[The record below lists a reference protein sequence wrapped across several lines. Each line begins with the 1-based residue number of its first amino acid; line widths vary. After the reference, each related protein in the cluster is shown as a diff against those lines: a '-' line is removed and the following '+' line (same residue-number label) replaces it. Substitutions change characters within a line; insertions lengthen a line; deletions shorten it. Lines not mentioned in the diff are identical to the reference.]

1 MKIRITMIEQLAPD
15 VLKITTKQTNNSTQI
30 AVKFICQALSLKF
43 SKDNRNEDMA
53 DNKVPKEKYK
63 TTSLCSSSVVLWK
76 TNLHKIWI
84 ASVIQ
89 FKLFDSKKT
98 KFMHKV
104 VCVQHKLPFPT
115 KAMLIQTH
123 RLTEHYCLVQYRTK
137 YWKQAHTNKATS
149 RHISNS

>member
-63 TTSLCSSSVVLWK
+63 TTSLCSSSVVL
-76 TNLHKIWI
+76 
-84 ASVIQ
+84 
-89 FKLFDSKKT
+89 
-98 KFMHKV
+98 
-104 VCVQHKLPFPT
+104 
-115 KAMLIQTH
+115 
-123 RLTEHYCLVQYRTK
+123 
-137 YWKQAHTNKATS
+137 
-149 RHISNS
+149 